1 MLDHV
6 PFDRQARTYN
16 AFQPGVGVDK
26 FAAADRNSQ
35 VELARPD
42 ANQHDI
48 AWQCPA
54 GAKREASRAGRFAKL
69 GECPHSQGIKIWQ
82 LGRPAAR
89 CQRRGKHA
97 DAIQSGRG
105 IAAVGYSGLGRWDL
119 RRLRAEA
126 CVSEDVRDTLFG
138 AALGRPTNA
147 RYAIRWAIDT
157 CHVTH
162 YICE

>member
-48 AWQCPA
+48 AWQCPV
-54 GAKREASRAGRFAKL
+54 GAKREASRAGRFAEF

-82 LGRPAAR
+82 LSRPAAR

-97 DAIQSGRG
+97 DAIQPGRG
-105 IAAVGYSGLGRWDL
+105 IAAVEAKGRSNQRF
-119 RRLRAEA
+119 RRRGQT
-126 CVSEDVRDTLFG
+126 C
-138 AALGRPTNA
+138 AAHTGGGG
-147 RYAIRWAIDT
+147 
-157 CHVTH
+157 
-162 YICE
+162 